1 MAVLIT
7 GNSFTTAD
15 QVTAAT
21 LNAATNSATF
31 ASGAVDGSTTQLSS
45 GAIIVKDGGVGSS
58 KLASSLVLVTP
69 NLGTPSAGVLTN
81 CTGTAAG
88 LTAGAV
94 TINAN
99 LTGDVTSVGNA
110 TTVVTNANL
119 TGGVT
124 SVGNAAT
131 VVTNANLTGDVT
143 SVGNATS
150 IASGVIVNADINA
163 SAAIVD
169 TKLDTIATA
178 LKVSNSATTAASAN
192 TASAIVARDGS
203 GNFSAGTITANLTG
217 NASGS
222 SGSTT
227 GNAATATALATGRT
241 IAITG
246 DLSYTSPSFNG
257 TANVTAVGTLAT
269 VASSGTTGSS
279 TAIPV
284 ITINAK
290 GLTTGIGTAAVVAP
304 AGTLSGA
311 TLASGVTASS
321 LTSLGTITSINV
333 TGGSIVG
340 ITDLAIADGGTGAS
354 TKAGALT
361 ALGLLQSN
369 LNSNLSTAS
378 AVTQSGTLGADK
390 VFDTP
395 NAPTVSLTA
404 GTWLV
409 TGSVG
414 CRTSDNSDNV
424 WAQFYNNTDAA
435 AFGGGCSID
444 SNVTDG
450 LYRRSLSVSGIIT
463 VASGTKVIYFKC
475 FRAGSS
481 TLDIGAGV
489 GPSGFIQAV
498 QLYA

>member
-31 ASGAVDGSTTQLSS
+31 ASGAVDGSTTQLSG
-45 GAIIVKDGGVGSS
+45 GAIIVKDAGVSSS

-94 TINAN
+94 TI
-99 LTGDVTSVGNA
+99 
-110 TTVVTNANL
+110 
-119 TGGVT
+119 
-124 SVGNAAT
+124 
-131 VVTNANLTGDVT
+131 NANLTGDVT

-192 TASAIVARDGS
+192 TASAIVARDAS
-203 GNFSAGTITANLTG
+203 GNFSAGTITATLTG
-217 NASGS
+217 TASAALASG
-222 SGSTT
+222 
-227 GNAATATALATGRT
+227 L
-241 IAITG
+241 
-246 DLSYTSPSFNG
+246 
-257 TANVTAVGTLAT
+257 
-269 VASSGTTGSS
+269 TGS
-279 TAIPV
+279 
-284 ITINAK
+284 
-290 GLTTGIGTAAVVAP
+290 
-304 AGTLSGA
+304 

-481 TLDIGAGV
+481 TLDIGAGA

>member
-110 TTVVTNANL
+110 T
-119 TGGVT
+119 
-124 SVGNAAT
+124 
-131 VVTNANLTGDVT
+131 
-143 SVGNATS
+143 S

-192 TASAIVARDGS
+192 TASAIVARDAS
-203 GNFSAGTITANLTG
+203 GNFSAGTITATLTG
-217 NASGS
+217 TASAALASG
-222 SGSTT
+222 
-227 GNAATATALATGRT
+227 L
-241 IAITG
+241 
-246 DLSYTSPSFNG
+246 
-257 TANVTAVGTLAT
+257 
-269 VASSGTTGSS
+269 TGS
-279 TAIPV
+279 
-284 ITINAK
+284 
-290 GLTTGIGTAAVVAP
+290 
-304 AGTLSGA
+304 

-414 CRTSDNSDNV
+414 CRTSDNTDNV

>member
-31 ASGAVDGSTTQLSS
+31 ASGAVDGSTTQLSG
-45 GAIIVKDGGVGSS
+45 GAIIVKDAGVSSS

-94 TINAN
+94 TI
-99 LTGDVTSVGNA
+99 
-110 TTVVTNANL
+110 
-119 TGGVT
+119 
-124 SVGNAAT
+124 
-131 VVTNANLTGDVT
+131 NANLTGDVT

-192 TASAIVARDGS
+192 TASAIVARDAS
-203 GNFSAGTITANLTG
+203 GNFSAGTITATLTG
-217 NASGS
+217 TASAALASG
-222 SGSTT
+222 
-227 GNAATATALATGRT
+227 L
-241 IAITG
+241 
-246 DLSYTSPSFNG
+246 
-257 TANVTAVGTLAT
+257 
-269 VASSGTTGSS
+269 TGS
-279 TAIPV
+279 
-284 ITINAK
+284 
-290 GLTTGIGTAAVVAP
+290 
-304 AGTLSGA
+304 

>member
-110 TTVVTNANL
+110 T
-119 TGGVT
+119 
-124 SVGNAAT
+124 
-131 VVTNANLTGDVT
+131 
-143 SVGNATS
+143 S

-192 TASAIVARDGS
+192 TASAIVARDAS
-203 GNFSAGTITANLTG
+203 GNFSAGTITATLTG

-227 GNAATATALATGRT
+227 GNAATATALATAR
-241 IAITG
+241 AI
-246 DLSYTSPSFNG
+246 NG
-257 TANVTAVGTLAT
+257 TNFD
-269 VASSGTTGSS
+269 
-279 TAIPV
+279 
-284 ITINAK
+284 
-290 GLTTGIGTAAVVAP
+290 GTAAITVTAA

-321 LTSLGTITSINV
+321 LTSVGTLTSLGVGTVTSSGNITAASGLIACG
-333 TGGSIVG
+333 TTSAIDPTSGSTDG
-340 ITDLAIADGGTGAS
+340 ITLATTGLLSLSAS
-354 TKAGALT
+354 AAGCLT
-361 ALGLLQSN
+361 ARR
-369 LNSNLSTAS
+369 
-378 AVTQSGTLGADK
+378 
-390 VFDTP
+390 
-395 NAPTVSLTA
+395 
-404 GTWLV
+404 
-409 TGSVG
+409 
-414 CRTSDNSDNV
+414 RTSDGNLMVFFRDTTSVGSIQVAASSTAYNTTSDVRLKENIRDV
-424 WAQFYNNTDAA
+424 FDSGEVVDALQPRVFDWKSGANPDSYGFVAQETYPIFPQAVCKGDDGDEIVQQWQMDAA
-435 AFGGGCSID
+435 KMMPIVIAE
-444 SNVTDG
+444 
-450 LYRRSLSVSGIIT
+450 LQQLRRR
-463 VASGTKVIYFKC
+463 VAELE
-475 FRAGSS
+475 A
-481 TLDIGAGV
+481 
-489 GPSGFIQAV
+489 
-498 QLYA
+498 

>member
-45 GAIIVKDGGVGSS
+45 GAIIVKDGGVSSS

-94 TINAN
+94 TI
-99 LTGDVTSVGNA
+99 
-110 TTVVTNANL
+110 
-119 TGGVT
+119 
-124 SVGNAAT
+124 
-131 VVTNANLTGDVT
+131 NANLTGDVT

-192 TASAIVARDGS
+192 TASAIVARDAS
-203 GNFSAGTITANLTG
+203 GNFSAGTITATLTG
-217 NASGS
+217 TASAALASG
-222 SGSTT
+222 
-227 GNAATATALATGRT
+227 L
-241 IAITG
+241 
-246 DLSYTSPSFNG
+246 
-257 TANVTAVGTLAT
+257 
-269 VASSGTTGSS
+269 TGS
-279 TAIPV
+279 
-284 ITINAK
+284 
-290 GLTTGIGTAAVVAP
+290 
-304 AGTLSGA
+304 

>member
-45 GAIIVKDGGVGSS
+45 GGAIIVKDAGVSSS

-94 TINAN
+94 T
-99 LTGDVTSVGNA
+99 
-110 TTVVTNANL
+110 
-119 TGGVT
+119 
-124 SVGNAAT
+124 
-131 VVTNANLTGDVT
+131 TNANLTGDVT

-192 TASAIVARDGS
+192 TASAIVARDAS
-203 GNFSAGTITANLTG
+203 GNFSAGTITATLTG
-217 NASGS
+217 TASAALASG
-222 SGSTT
+222 
-227 GNAATATALATGRT
+227 L
-241 IAITG
+241 
-246 DLSYTSPSFNG
+246 
-257 TANVTAVGTLAT
+257 
-269 VASSGTTGSS
+269 TGS
-279 TAIPV
+279 
-284 ITINAK
+284 
-290 GLTTGIGTAAVVAP
+290 
-304 AGTLSGA
+304 

>member
-110 TTVVTNANL
+110 T
-119 TGGVT
+119 
-124 SVGNAAT
+124 
-131 VVTNANLTGDVT
+131 
-143 SVGNATS
+143 S

-192 TASAIVARDGS
+192 TASAIVARDAS
-203 GNFSAGTITANLTG
+203 GNFSAGTITATLTG
-217 NASGS
+217 TASAALASG
-222 SGSTT
+222 
-227 GNAATATALATGRT
+227 L
-241 IAITG
+241 
-246 DLSYTSPSFNG
+246 
-257 TANVTAVGTLAT
+257 
-269 VASSGTTGSS
+269 TGS
-279 TAIPV
+279 
-284 ITINAK
+284 
-290 GLTTGIGTAAVVAP
+290 
-304 AGTLSGA
+304 

>member
-45 GAIIVKDGGVGSS
+45 GAIIVKDGGVSSS

-94 TINAN
+94 T
-99 LTGDVTSVGNA
+99 
-110 TTVVTNANL
+110 
-119 TGGVT
+119 
-124 SVGNAAT
+124 
-131 VVTNANLTGDVT
+131 TNANLTGDVT

-192 TASAIVARDGS
+192 TASAIVARDAS
-203 GNFSAGTITANLTG
+203 GNFSAGTITATLTG
-217 NASGS
+217 TASAALASG
-222 SGSTT
+222 
-227 GNAATATALATGRT
+227 L
-241 IAITG
+241 
-246 DLSYTSPSFNG
+246 
-257 TANVTAVGTLAT
+257 
-269 VASSGTTGSS
+269 TGS
-279 TAIPV
+279 
-284 ITINAK
+284 
-290 GLTTGIGTAAVVAP
+290 
-304 AGTLSGA
+304 

>member
-31 ASGAVDGSTTQLSS
+31 ASGAVDGSTTQLSG
-45 GAIIVKDGGVGSS
+45 GAIIVKDAGVSSS

-94 TINAN
+94 TI
-99 LTGDVTSVGNA
+99 
-110 TTVVTNANL
+110 
-119 TGGVT
+119 
-124 SVGNAAT
+124 
-131 VVTNANLTGDVT
+131 NANLTGDVT

-192 TASAIVARDGS
+192 TASAIVARDAS
-203 GNFSAGTITANLTG
+203 GNFSAGTITATLTG
-217 NASGS
+217 TASAALASG
-222 SGSTT
+222 
-227 GNAATATALATGRT
+227 L
-241 IAITG
+241 
-246 DLSYTSPSFNG
+246 
-257 TANVTAVGTLAT
+257 
-269 VASSGTTGSS
+269 TGS
-279 TAIPV
+279 
-284 ITINAK
+284 
-290 GLTTGIGTAAVVAP
+290 
-304 AGTLSGA
+304 

-414 CRTSDNSDNV
+414 CRTSDNTDNV

>member
-7 GNSFTTAD
+7 GNSFTTLD

-110 TTVVTNANL
+110 T
-119 TGGVT
+119 
-124 SVGNAAT
+124 
-131 VVTNANLTGDVT
+131 
-143 SVGNATS
+143 S

-192 TASAIVARDGS
+192 TASAIVARDAS
-203 GNFSAGTITANLTG
+203 GNFSAGTITATLTG
-217 NASGS
+217 TASAALASG
-222 SGSTT
+222 
-227 GNAATATALATGRT
+227 L
-241 IAITG
+241 
-246 DLSYTSPSFNG
+246 
-257 TANVTAVGTLAT
+257 
-269 VASSGTTGSS
+269 TGS
-279 TAIPV
+279 
-284 ITINAK
+284 
-290 GLTTGIGTAAVVAP
+290 
-304 AGTLSGA
+304 

>member
-31 ASGAVDGSTTQLSS
+31 ASGAVDGSTTQLSG
-45 GAIIVKDGGVGSS
+45 GAIIVKDAGVSSS

-94 TINAN
+94 TI
-99 LTGDVTSVGNA
+99 
-110 TTVVTNANL
+110 
-119 TGGVT
+119 
-124 SVGNAAT
+124 
-131 VVTNANLTGDVT
+131 NANLTGDVT

-192 TASAIVARDGS
+192 TASAIVARDAS
-203 GNFSAGTITANLTG
+203 GNFSAGTITATLTG
-217 NASGS
+217 TASAALASG
-222 SGSTT
+222 
-227 GNAATATALATGRT
+227 L
-241 IAITG
+241 
-246 DLSYTSPSFNG
+246 
-257 TANVTAVGTLAT
+257 
-269 VASSGTTGSS
+269 TGS
-279 TAIPV
+279 
-284 ITINAK
+284 
-290 GLTTGIGTAAVVAP
+290 
-304 AGTLSGA
+304 

-354 TKAGALT
+354 TASAART
-361 ALGLLQSN
+361 SLGVASAYRESIVTGVNQTGTV
-369 LNSNLSTAS
+369 STAM
-378 AVTQSGTLGADK
+378 
-390 VFDTP
+390 VFNTAG
-395 NAPTVSLTA
+395 APTVNLTV
-404 GTWLV
+404 GKWLV
-409 TGSVG
+409 VG
-414 CRTSDNSDNV
+414 TVAARCSDVS
-424 WAQFYNNTDAA
+424 
-435 AFGGGCSID
+435 GGGA
-444 SNVTDG
+444 VG
-450 LYRRSLSVSGIIT
+450 FRSRYPADPFYG
-463 VASGTKVIYFKC
+463 
-475 FRAGSS
+475 
-481 TLDIGAGV
+481 
-489 GPSGFIQAV
+489 
-498 QLYA
+498 

>member
-45 GAIIVKDGGVGSS
+45 GAIIVKDGGVSSS

-94 TINAN
+94 TI
-99 LTGDVTSVGNA
+99 
-110 TTVVTNANL
+110 
-119 TGGVT
+119 
-124 SVGNAAT
+124 
-131 VVTNANLTGDVT
+131 NANLTGDVT

-192 TASAIVARDGS
+192 TASAIVARDAS
-203 GNFSAGTITANLTG
+203 GNFSAGTITATLTG
-217 NASGS
+217 TASAALASG
-222 SGSTT
+222 
-227 GNAATATALATGRT
+227 L
-241 IAITG
+241 
-246 DLSYTSPSFNG
+246 
-257 TANVTAVGTLAT
+257 
-269 VASSGTTGSS
+269 TGS
-279 TAIPV
+279 
-284 ITINAK
+284 
-290 GLTTGIGTAAVVAP
+290 
-304 AGTLSGA
+304 

-481 TLDIGAGV
+481 TLDIGAGT

>member
-45 GAIIVKDGGVGSS
+45 GGAIIVKDAGVSSS

-94 TINAN
+94 TI
-99 LTGDVTSVGNA
+99 
-110 TTVVTNANL
+110 
-119 TGGVT
+119 
-124 SVGNAAT
+124 
-131 VVTNANLTGDVT
+131 NANLTGDVT

-192 TASAIVARDGS
+192 TASAIVARDAS
-203 GNFSAGTITANLTG
+203 GNFSAGTITATLTG
-217 NASGS
+217 TASAALASG
-222 SGSTT
+222 
-227 GNAATATALATGRT
+227 L
-241 IAITG
+241 
-246 DLSYTSPSFNG
+246 
-257 TANVTAVGTLAT
+257 
-269 VASSGTTGSS
+269 TGS
-279 TAIPV
+279 
-284 ITINAK
+284 
-290 GLTTGIGTAAVVAP
+290 
-304 AGTLSGA
+304 

-481 TLDIGAGV
+481 TLDIGAAV

-498 QLYA
+498 QL

>member
-45 GAIIVKDGGVGSS
+45 GAIIVKDAGVSSS

-94 TINAN
+94 TI
-99 LTGDVTSVGNA
+99 
-110 TTVVTNANL
+110 
-119 TGGVT
+119 
-124 SVGNAAT
+124 
-131 VVTNANLTGDVT
+131 NANLTGDVT

-192 TASAIVARDGS
+192 TASAIVARDAS
-203 GNFSAGTITANLTG
+203 GNFSAGTITATLTG
-217 NASGS
+217 TASAALASG
-222 SGSTT
+222 
-227 GNAATATALATGRT
+227 L
-241 IAITG
+241 
-246 DLSYTSPSFNG
+246 
-257 TANVTAVGTLAT
+257 
-269 VASSGTTGSS
+269 TGS
-279 TAIPV
+279 
-284 ITINAK
+284 
-290 GLTTGIGTAAVVAP
+290 
-304 AGTLSGA
+304 

>member
-1 MAVLIT
+1 L
-7 GNSFTTAD
+7 
-15 QVTAAT
+15 
-21 LNAATNSATF
+21 L
-31 ASGAVDGSTTQLSS
+31 
-45 GAIIVKDGGVGSS
+45 KDGGVSSS

-94 TINAN
+94 TI
-99 LTGDVTSVGNA
+99 
-110 TTVVTNANL
+110 
-119 TGGVT
+119 
-124 SVGNAAT
+124 
-131 VVTNANLTGDVT
+131 NANLTGDVT

-192 TASAIVARDGS
+192 TASAIVARDAS
-203 GNFSAGTITANLTG
+203 GNFSAGTITATLTG
-217 NASGS
+217 TASAALASG
-222 SGSTT
+222 
-227 GNAATATALATGRT
+227 L
-241 IAITG
+241 
-246 DLSYTSPSFNG
+246 
-257 TANVTAVGTLAT
+257 
-269 VASSGTTGSS
+269 TGS
-279 TAIPV
+279 
-284 ITINAK
+284 
-290 GLTTGIGTAAVVAP
+290 
-304 AGTLSGA
+304 